1 MQGQGMP
8 KSCSFNWFS
17 TLFLTV
23 VLHFISHVE
32 VEQTKIFFNNC
43 TQK

>member
-1 MQGQGMP
+1 MP

-17 TLFLTV
+17 TLFLTGL